1 MVKPAVIAG
10 GAFVLILI
18 VVVVLGFMSKPK
30 FWGLFSKEFDD
41 CTSNTVYISNASTY
55 QLDEDKKCVLVKT
68 CVSGY
73 EPNSSNNAC
82 ETIDTDTLPPAAS
95 ETVDTDTLP
104 PAASETI
111 DAKLDDVTN
120 GPESTDLWE
129 NHTDENNVKNALQ
142 YAKIGDKWQVSMCQ
156 LQYYPM
162 TNKDSNTKDL
172 KPKVCIGQLSNPD
185 GYCSST
191 DIYADKSG
199 IIAPGVCGAYE
210 CLSGYVP
217 YNGKC
222 VEEATSISSKWKDSP
237 GAAAFSNELLGQPGY
252 VELPKDELHYDRSC
266 GAMCKNIGTSK
277 KSNKP
282 FRSFLPSNWKGSVV
296 SSTQPSARFFNH
308 SINDMAWNEKLWDEN
323 TAKAYITWFFKGID
337 DAGSRGG
344 HKKDVYDP
352 TGVNA
357 LEEARLM
364 YRCSTHKQACGDDFP
379 KLTQVELDDWRNTL
393 FNGTPD
399 LQIPG
404 AICAC
409 TATEE
414 PGYLFT

>member
-95 ETVDTDTLP
+95 ET
-104 PAASETI
+104 I

-172 KPKVCIGQLSNPD
+172 KPKVCIGQL
-185 GYCSST
+185 
-191 DIYADKSG
+191 
-199 IIAPGVCGAYE
+199 
-210 CLSGYVP
+210 
-217 YNGKC
+217 
-222 VEEATSISSKWKDSP
+222 
-237 GAAAFSNELLGQPGY
+237 
-252 VELPKDELHYDRSC
+252 
-266 GAMCKNIGTSK
+266 
-277 KSNKP
+277 
-282 FRSFLPSNWKGSVV
+282 
-296 SSTQPSARFFNH
+296 
-308 SINDMAWNEKLWDEN
+308 
-323 TAKAYITWFFKGID
+323 
-337 DAGSRGG
+337 
-344 HKKDVYDP
+344 
-352 TGVNA
+352 
-357 LEEARLM
+357 
-364 YRCSTHKQACGDDFP
+364 
-379 KLTQVELDDWRNTL
+379 
-393 FNGTPD
+393 
-399 LQIPG
+399 
-404 AICAC
+404 
-409 TATEE
+409 
-414 PGYLFT
+414 